1 MNDKKALQ
9 EKFTFW
15 IVVIGI
21 TFLLIV
27 FAISALLFRNSDKA
41 AENIVAV
48 LGAVTGVLG
57 TLIGYVAGQS
67 GKDKAER
74 RAAAAEQR
82 LTAVAEKGDKNII
95 TEAKTAYPHL
105 FKDW

>member
-1 MNDKKALQ
+1 MAGNKALQ
-9 EKFTFW
+9 EKFTFATV
-15 IVVIGI
+15 IIGI
-21 TFLLIV
+21 AFLLIV
-27 FAISALLFRNSDKA
+27 FLVSALLFRNSDKA

-57 TLIGYVAGQS
+57 TMIGYVAGQS
-67 GKDKAER
+67 GKEKAER

-82 LTAVAEKGDKNII
+82 LTAVAEKGDSNII
-95 TEAKTAYPHL
+95 AEAKAEHPHL